1 MKKLFIL
8 IVTCLMLSPATFA
21 NSQDMAK
28 LTENGFFNNNLK
40 SVKHICPYK
49 AVKKVLNAQVE
60 YSNKHNLDKLAS
72 IYAQNY
78 INADGLNKEVFLDL
92 VKKTWK
98 SYPNIRYV
106 MVIRDI
112 DANDDRAVAH
122 VDEFAIATSAD
133 SKNMSF
139 VDKGLLESN
148 SSTSYYLEK
157 KNNDWQITSEHID
170 FEKTFLR
177 YGEAKYIDIDIDAPT
192 QIPANTEYTATLNI
206 NVPRNTLI
214 IASVG
219 NEKITYPQENAPEV
233 FRKLSDDGTLERMFT
248 SNSNNINEYAV
259 SSFGVTKAEMKEKNQ
274 LKVSVTGLGFAMTR
288 INVIPKNNFVKAVKN
303 EK

>member
-40 SVKHICPYK
+40 SVKNICPYK

-106 MVIRDI
+106 MVIKDI
-112 DANDDRAVAH
+112 DTSGDRAVAH
-122 VDEFAIATSAD
+122 VDEFAVATSAD
-133 SKNMSF
+133 SKDLSF

-148 SSTSYYLEK
+148 SSTVYYLEK
-157 KNNDWQITSEHID
+157 INNIWQITSDHID
-170 FEKTFLR
+170 SEKTFLR
-177 YGEAKYIDIDIDAPT
+177 YGEAKFIDVELDAPA
-192 QIPANTEYTATLNI
+192 QILANTPYTATLNI
-206 NVPRNTLI
+206 NVPKNKLI

-219 NEKITYPQENAPEV
+219 NEKITYPQQNAPEIY
-233 FRKLSDDGTLERMFT
+233 RKLSEDGT
-248 SNSNNINEYAV
+248 
-259 SSFGVTKAEMKEKNQ
+259 
-274 LKVSVTGLGFAMTR
+274 
-288 INVIPKNNFVKAVKN
+288 
-303 EK
+303 